1 MVVGRGVLPTCM
13 CTGLVIYEPPRR
25 DQVQQQLGQVDAL
38 EFQLKQLAE
47 RYQTLASSIRVF
59 ECRYAPLIGLRYSD
73 LEELRHKV
81 EASRRLLRERKHRME
96 AGEPEPLAL
105 IPLAAPEPD
114 FVSFRPS
121 LEIRSLYRELVRRI
135 HPDLASDTDEQRR
148 SHEFMA
154 EAGRA
159 YRLQDSGRLQ
169 ELIEIWESNPERIER
184 ADAESEMLW
193 ALRRVAQLQADIRA
207 MKTKVND
214 AEHSALAQLMQQV
227 EQAKDTG
234 FDLLGH
240 MNEQVNEQIQQAE
253 EDYERVQEA
262 LADLDGETTRVV
274 KINAGTL

>member
-1 MVVGRGVLPTCM
+1 M

-25 DQVQQQLGQVDAL
+25 DQVQQQLGQVGAL

-47 RYQTLASSIRVF
+47 RYQKLASRIRVF

-73 LEELRHKV
+73 LEQLRHKV
-81 EASRRLLRERKHRME
+81 EASWLLLRERKHRMDV
-96 AGEPEPLAL
+96 GEPEPLAL

-135 HPDLASDTDEQRR
+135 HPDLASDADEQRR

-159 YRLQDSGRLQ
+159 YRLQDSDRLQ
-169 ELIEIWESNPERIER
+169 ELIELWESNPERIER
-184 ADAESEMLW
+184 TDAESEMLW
-193 ALRRVAQLQADIRA
+193 ALRRAAQLQADIRA
-207 MKTKVND
+207 MKTKVSD

-253 EDYERVQEA
+253 EDYERVQAA
-262 LADLDGETTRVV
+262 LENLDGDTTRVV